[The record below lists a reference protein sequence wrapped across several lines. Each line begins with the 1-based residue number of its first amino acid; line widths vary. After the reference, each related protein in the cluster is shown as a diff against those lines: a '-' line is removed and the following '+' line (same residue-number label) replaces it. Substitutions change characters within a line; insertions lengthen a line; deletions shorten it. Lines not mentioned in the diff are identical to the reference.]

1 MISREGVVEF
11 LNKDIAR
18 HEKEIRDCKNLIEVI
33 NRLAQ
38 NDLEVLCP
46 PMCLSIYEQK
56 DEPDRKPSIVR
67 G

>member
-1 MISREGVVEF
+1 MISREGVVKF
-11 LNKDIAR
+11 LNKQIAG

-46 PMCLSIYEQK
+46 PMSLRIYK